1 MTWADHRIE
10 ADGYSAVFTARA
22 GALRRLRH
30 GDRDLVL
37 PFPAG
42 GPIPDF
48 RGIIAAPWPNRIPD
62 GRYSFDGGSHRLPV
76 NEPERRCALHGLG
89 LGEDWTAEA
98 RGESSLVLA
107 CTLGPAPGYPFAVRL
122 TASYRLDGDGL
133 HAEVT
138 ATNTGDRAAPYGIC
152 PHPYLLAGPAPLD
165 EWTLEFSADTFLAA
179 DPERRLPLGPQ
190 PVRGHAFNFR
200 TPRPIGATKIDNAF
214 TGLGFDDAGRARLT
228 VRDPGGNGVGM
239 SWDRSLP
246 WLQLFT
252 GDTEPPATGRAGL
265 AVEPMSCPPDAFN
278 SGQDLV
284 RLEPG
289 ASHRAS
295 WSIFAV

>member
-1 MTWADHRIE
+1 MTWTDHRIE
-10 ADGYSAVFTARA
+10 ADGYSAVFTGRA
-22 GALRRLRH
+22 GALRQLRH